1 MGAAVSVRASVRP
14 AFVVAVGVLVAAFEF
29 RVRGVD
35 LLLDP
40 VGWLLVARGAHELG
54 VASAVAAACVAA
66 AAGVTWVALP
76 YRYVYLDPFTG
87 EVARNPQGR
96 ELDYPTQ
103 LRWDRVSGARAAV
116 MAAALVAGGL
126 ALWWL
131 LGELAGRARR
141 SGADRYARTLQ
152 VLRVALLAAWV
163 APFVAVVAVQVA
175 RDGTFDPV
183 WNDGLELV
191 AVPGLAAVAVLA
203 VVLVR
208 GRDRAWAV
216 PTGRDRPSRW
226 GGRGGPDGWIFSR
239 LD

>member
-29 RVRGVD
+29 RVRSVD

-54 VASAVAAACVAA
+54 VARAVAAACVAA
-66 AAGVTWVALP
+66 AASVTWAALP
-76 YRYVYLDPFTG
+76 YRYVHLDPCTG
-87 EVARNPQGR
+87 EVVRNPQGP

-103 LRWDRVSGARAAV
+103 LRWERVSGAWAAV

-141 SGADRYARTLQ
+141 SGADRSARTLQ
-152 VLRVALLAAWV
+152 ALRVALAAAWV
-163 APFVAVVAVQVA
+163 APFVAVVAAQVA

-191 AVPGLAAVAVLA
+191 AVPGLAAVSVLA

-216 PTGRDRPSRW
+216 PAGRERPSRW
-226 GGRGGPDGWIFSR
+226 AGRGGPDG
-239 LD
+239 